1 MNWTHKSLANPA
13 AVAVFAAIIL
23 LLGVITLFRLPVQ
36 LFPDID
42 QPQISVQASWRAASP
57 REVESEIVKPL
68 EDVLQGIPGV
78 ESMLAF
84 ANRGNAFLNLT
95 FALDADMNKAT
106 LEVISRLNRL
116 PPMPADS
123 DPPVI
128 NFSGFGGGGATDTL
142 IWFFAQSV
150 GNSGDEQDQ
159 QRRFMEDVVAPK
171 LEAIEG
177 VAAVNIV
184 SWNNSGEELRITFD
198 PYRAANLGVSIT
210 ELAARIRGSNDVSG
224 GFVEVGRRQYTL
236 RFEGRYEPDQLA
248 GLIIDWRNGRPVTLG
263 DIATIETGPGRVDG
277 FGYQNG
283 NPAFGVQILKASGA
297 NVLDTLDRVKSKVAE
312 MNAGEIGAIGLEL
325 QKSFDPSVFILRA
338 IRLLTNNLLIGVFLA
353 LGVLWWFLRQ
363 AKATL
368 IIAMT
373 IPLSLLATFVVLD
386 LAGRSVNV
394 ISLAGLAFATG
405 MVLDAAIVVLEN
417 IVRLR
422 ERGMAGDQASKKGT
436 SQVWGAL
443 LASAATTVAIFVP
456 VIFIKDVEG
465 QLFSDLA
472 LTIAIAVS
480 ISLVVAVTVLP
491 TAARTW
497 MTKLPSSIEHTH
509 RWDRLAGR
517 IGGLTDSPRKRAGWV
532 IGLLSVPVAATLLLM
547 PALNYLP
554 PVKRDAVDAFFQF
567 PAGTN
572 MALADEEV
580 AKVIVS
586 RLQPYMDGEKEPAL
600 LNYYLFSFNGGN
612 SGAALG
618 VRAKDQG
625 KVKELE
631 RIVRDEIL
639 TDLPD
644 VRAFAFQGN
653 LFGNFGGSL
662 SIDIHLQSI
671 DQEGLKEAAVAGLD
685 AVRAAFPNANVFPN
699 PDPTVAAPELKLTP
713 NDRRIAEVG
722 WSRREVANIVRA
734 LGDGLWLGEHFD
746 GERRVDIILKPNDWA
761 DPEAL
766 AAIPLATPSGEIVLL
781 GELVRITRSVGPVGV
796 RRVDGRRT
804 ITLQL
809 NPPDGM
815 ALEEAMGIV
824 TEKVEPVIQAALP
837 ADGSIIYGGSA
848 DSLKRAI
855 STLGMNFLL
864 ALGLLFLIM
873 AALFRSAKDSLMVV
887 ISIPLA
893 TVGGVAAL
901 RILNEISFQPMD
913 LLTMI
918 GFIILLG
925 LVVNNAILLVVQT
938 RRSEAEGESR
948 EQAVQTA
955 LRLRLRPIFMSTLTS
970 IFGMAPLLLIPGEGS
985 EIYRGMAA
993 AIVGGMCVSTLF
1005 TLILLPSL
1013 LRMDLNFSR
1022 WRRASIRPI
1031 AVSTQH
1037 QPAE

>member
-36 LFPDID
+36 LFPDIE
-42 QPQISVQASWRAASP
+42 QPQITVQASWRAASP

-68 EDVLQGIPGV
+68 EEVLQGIPGV
-78 ESMLAF
+78 EKMQAF
-84 ANRGNAFLNLT
+84 ANRGNAFLILE
-95 FALDADMNKAT
+95 FALETDMNKAT
-106 LEVISRLNRL
+106 LEIISRLNRL

-128 NFSGFGGGGATDTL
+128 NFSGFGGGATDTL

-150 GNSGDEQDQ
+150 GNSGDEQDR

-177 VAAVNIV
+177 VSVVNIV
-184 SWNNSGEELRITFD
+184 SWNNSGDELRITFD
-198 PYRAANLGVSIT
+198 PYKAANLGVSLT
-210 ELAARIRGSNDVSG
+210 ELAARIGNTNDVSG
-224 GFVEVGRRQYTL
+224 GFVDVGRRQYTL
-236 RFEGRYEPDQLA
+236 RFEGRYAPDQLA
-248 GLIIDWRNGRPVTLG
+248 DLIIDWRNGRPVMLG
-263 DIATIETGPGRVDG
+263 DIATIETGPGKVDG

-297 NVLDTLDRVKSKVAE
+297 NVLETLDRVKSKVAE
-312 MNAGEIGAIGLEL
+312 MNEGEIGAIGLEL

-338 IRLLTNNLLIGVFLA
+338 IQLLTNNLLLGVLLA

-373 IPLSLLATFVVLD
+373 IPLSLLGTFVVLD

-422 ERGMAGDQASKKGT
+422 ERGMSADQASEKGT

-497 MTKLPSSIEHTH
+497 MTKLPSSNGHTH
-509 RWDRLAGR
+509 RWDRLAGKISR
-517 IGGLTDSPRKRAGWV
+517 LTDSPRKRAGWV
-532 IGLLSVPVAATLLLM
+532 MGLLSVPVVATILLM
-547 PALNYLP
+547 PTLNYLP

-580 AKVIVS
+580 AKVIVN

-600 LNYYLFSFNGGN
+600 LNYYLFSFQGGGG
-612 SGAALG
+612 GAALG

-639 TDLPD
+639 ADLPD
-644 VRAFAFQGN
+644 IRAFAFQGN
-653 LFGNFGGSL
+653 LFGNFGGNL
-662 SIDIHLQSI
+662 SVNIHVQSI
-671 DQEGLKEAAVAGLD
+671 DPEGLKEAALAGLQ
-685 AVRAAFPNANVFPN
+685 AIRKAFPNSNVNPQ
-699 PDPTVAAPELKLTP
+699 PDPTVAAPELQLTP

-722 WSRREVANIVRA
+722 WTRAEVASVVRA
-734 LGDGLWLGEHFD
+734 LGDGLWLGEYFD
-746 GERRVDIILKPNDWA
+746 GEGRMDIILKPNSWA
-761 DPEAL
+761 NPEAL
-766 AAIPLATPSGEIVLL
+766 AAIPLATPSGEIVPL
-781 GELVRITRSVGPVGV
+781 GELVQITRGVGPVGI

-804 ITLQL
+804 ITLQF

-815 ALEEAMGIV
+815 ALEEAMNIL
-824 TEKVEPVIQAALP
+824 TEQVEPVIQAALP
-837 ADGSIIYGGSA
+837 PDGSIIYGGSA
-848 DSLKRAI
+848 DGLKRAI
-855 STLGMNFLL
+855 NTLGTNFLL

-873 AALFRSAKDSLMVV
+873 AALFRSAKDSALVV

-948 EQAVQTA
+948 EQAVRTA

-1013 LRMDLNFSR
+1013 LRMELSLPK
-1022 WRRASIRPI
+1022 WRRARARPK
-1031 AVSTQH
+1031 AALTQH

>member
-1 MNWTHKSLANPA
+1 MDWTRKSLANPA

-36 LFPDID
+36 LFPDIE
-42 QPQISVQASWRAASP
+42 QPQITIQASWRAASP
-57 REVESEIVKPL
+57 REVESEIIKPL
-68 EDVLQGIPGV
+68 EEVLQGIPGV
-78 ESMLAF
+78 EKMQAF
-84 ANRGNAFLNLT
+84 ANRGNAFLILE
-95 FALDADMNKAT
+95 FALETDMNKAT

-116 PPMPADS
+116 PSMPADS
-123 DPPVI
+123 DPPII
-128 NFSGFGGGGATDTL
+128 NFSGFGGGATDTL

-150 GNSGDEQDQ
+150 GGTADEQDR

-177 VAAVNIV
+177 VSAVNIV
-184 SWNNSGEELRITFD
+184 SWNGSGDELRIIFD
-198 PYRAANLGVSIT
+198 PYRAANLGVSLT
-210 ELAARIRGSNDVSG
+210 ELAARIGNSNDVSG
-224 GFVEVGRRQYTL
+224 GFVDVGRRQYTL
-236 RFEGRYEPDQLA
+236 RFQGRYAPDQLA
-248 GLIIDWRNGRPVTLG
+248 GLIIDWRDGRPVMLG
-263 DIATIETGPGRVDG
+263 DIATIEIGPGRVDG

-283 NPAFGVQILKASGA
+283 NPAFGVQILKANGA
-297 NVLDTLDRVKSKVAE
+297 NVLETLDRVKSKVAE
-312 MNAGEIGAIGLEL
+312 MNRGEIGAVGLEL

-338 IRLLTNNLLIGVFLA
+338 IKLLTNNLLIGVVLA
-353 LGVLWWFLRQ
+353 MAVLWWFLRQ
-363 AKATL
+363 SKATL

-373 IPLSLLATFVVLD
+373 IPLSLLGTFVVLY

-422 ERGMAGDQASKKGT
+422 ERGVAGDQASEKGT
-436 SQVWGAL
+436 KQVWGAL
-443 LASAATTVAIFVP
+443 LASTATTVAIFVP

-472 LTIAIAVS
+472 LTIAIAVT

-491 TAARTW
+491 TAARAW
-497 MTKLPSSIEHTH
+497 IKDLPSTDSHTH
-509 RWDRLAGR
+509 RWDRLADK
-517 IGGLTDSPRKRAGWV
+517 IAGLTDSPRKRAGWV
-532 IGLLSVPVAATLLLM
+532 MGLLSVPVVATLLLM
-547 PALNYLP
+547 PTLNYLP
-554 PVKRDAVDAFFQF
+554 PVKRDAVDAFIQF

-580 AKVIVS
+580 AKVIVA

-600 LNYYLFSFNGGN
+600 LNYYLFSFQGGN
-612 SGAALG
+612 GAALG

-639 TDLPD
+639 ADLPD
-644 VRAFAFQGN
+644 IRAFAFQGN
-653 LFGNFGGSL
+653 LFGNFGGNL
-662 SIDIHLQSI
+662 SIDIHIQSI
-671 DQEGLKEAAVAGLD
+671 DQEGLKEAAVAGLQ
-685 AVRAAFPNANVFPN
+685 AIRAAFPNSSVNPQ
-699 PDPTVAAPELKLTP
+699 PDPTVAAPELRLTP

-722 WSRREVANIVRA
+722 WTRAEIANIVRA

-746 GERRVDIILKPNDWA
+746 GDGRMDIILKPDRWA

-766 AAIPLATPSGEIVLL
+766 AAIPLATPSGEIVPL
-781 GELVRITRSVGPVGV
+781 GELVRITRGVGPVAV

-804 ITLQL
+804 ITLQF

-815 ALEEAMGIV
+815 ALEEALNILQ
-824 TEKVEPVIQAALP
+824 EKVEPEIRAALP
-837 ADGSIIYGGSA
+837 PDGSIIYGGSA
-848 DSLKRAI
+848 DGLKRAI
-855 STLGMNFLL
+855 NTLGLNFLL

-873 AALFRSAKDSLMVV
+873 AALFRSAKDSALVV

-893 TVGGVAAL
+893 TVGGVVAL

-948 EQAVQTA
+948 EQAVRTA

-985 EIYRGMAA
+985 AIYRGMAA
-993 AIVGGMCVSTLF
+993 AIVGGMSVSTLF

-1013 LRMDLNFSR
+1013 LRMELSFGR
-1022 WRRASIRPI
+1022 WRGARARPT
-1031 AVSTQH
+1031 AALTQH
-1037 QPAE
+1037 QAAE